1 MANVTEN
8 NTLSAQNAAKAAKR
22 EQTIMA
28 RAAKAAAARVKA
40 RAKADAKLA
49 VKAEKDA
56 KSEAA
61 IVAKNNAEVAKL
73 RAKDPKAAAKLEAKY
88 AEAAAKRAEKRAAY
102 AQKVRSKA
110 NTAHRYRTMDDRILY
125 ATTDVILLLL
135 LLVVGYPIIY
145 VLSCSFSSGTA
156 VSSGQVLLW
165 PVDFSIQGYK
175 VIFNYRSVWLGF
187 GNSAFYTIVGTI
199 VNMGLSVLAAYP
211 LSRPNYQGRK
221 VGTLLFTITM
231 MFSAGIIPKYLLM
244 SNMGLTNTRWALILG
259 GAISAYNMIII
270 RTYFR
275 NSIPSEL
282 IEAARIDGCSELRTL
297 WSIVLPLSKAVL
309 AVVTLYYAVG
319 HWNSYFNAMIY
330 LRDRNLQPL
339 QMVLRDI
346 LAASKIDLT
355 QIDDPELLAQMT
367 GMADLIKYA
376 LIVVSSA
383 PIIAA
388 YPFVQKFFQKGVMI
402 GSVKG

>member
-135 LLVVGYPIIY
+135 LLVVGYPIVY

-282 IEAARIDGCSELRTL
+282 IEAAHIDGCSELRTL

-388 YPFVQKFFQKGVMI
+388 YPFVQKFFKTGVMI

>member
-1 MANVTEN
+1 MANMTEN
-8 NTLSAQNAAKAAKR
+8 NTLSAQNAKKAAKR
-22 EQTIMA
+22 QQDIAA
-28 RAAKAAAARVKA
+28 RAAKAGAARAKA
-40 RAKADAKLA
+40 RAKAEVKLSAKAAKNAKAEAAITAKEAAKLA
-49 VKAEKDA
+49 ALQ
-56 KSEAA
+56 
-61 IVAKNNAEVAKL
+61 AKN
-73 RAKDPKAAAKLEAKY
+73 PKAAAEYQAKCAAQ
-88 AEAAAKRAEKRAAY
+88 AEQRAQKQAAY

-110 NTAHRYRTMDDRILY
+110 NTSHRYRTFDDKILY
-125 ATTDVILLLL
+125 AVTDIILVIL
-135 LLVVGYPIIY
+135 LLVVGYPIVY

-199 VNMGLSVLAAYP
+199 VNIILSVLAAYP

-244 SNMGLTNTRWALILG
+244 SNLGLTNTRWALILG

-297 WSIVLPLSKAVL
+297 WSIVLPLSKAVIS
-309 AVVTLYYAVG
+309 VVTLYYAVG

-330 LRDRNLQPL
+330 LRDRTLQPL

-367 GMADLIKYA
+367 GMADLVKYA

-388 YPFVQKFFQKGVMI
+388 YPFVQKFFKTGVMI